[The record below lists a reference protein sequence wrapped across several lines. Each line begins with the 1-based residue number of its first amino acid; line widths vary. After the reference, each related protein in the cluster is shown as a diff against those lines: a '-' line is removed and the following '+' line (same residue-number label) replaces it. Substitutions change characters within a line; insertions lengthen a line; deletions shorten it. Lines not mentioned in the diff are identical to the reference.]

1 MGSISADKQKAIQLA
16 MDQIERRF
24 GKGYI
29 MKLGGRM
36 LADVP
41 VANSL
46 SNEDDSND
54 APYFLIVWIIQG
66 S

>member
-1 MGSISADKQKAIQLA
+1 

-29 MKLGGRM
+29 IKLGGRM

-46 SNEDDSND
+46 SNEDGSND
-54 APYFLIVWIIQG
+54 APCSLIVWIIQG